1 MAVGKIGLAVSGFGR
16 AVVDVARR
24 RAVLGIFWKRKTHG
38 SLLVKRCV
46 GRQEWHYLFACA
58 LHRAACQPR
67 AGLTRDRR
75 REQRRK
81 ARVAGR
87 YSGGIL
93 SRRGIIAA
101 CDRAASR
108 AAPPRPRPRP
118 RPRRPFPRPRAAG
131 LRARGRGGPR
141 ARTRL
146 RPCPASSSSPSLAS
160 REGAKPGP
168 IRKPLALY
176 LTECVLLMVC
186 ALRP

>member
-1 MAVGKIGLAVSGFGR
+1 MRDRAHIIMLLTAPFGEAATR
-16 AVVDVARR
+16 AVDAR
-24 RAVLGIFWKRKTHG
+24 
-38 SLLVKRCV
+38 
-46 GRQEWHYLFACA
+46 
-58 LHRAACQPR
+58 LHLIAGFTFVTNNRTLPR
-67 AGLTRDRR
+67 AGLPPHVTDG
-75 REQRRK
+75 EQRRK

-176 LTECVLLMVC
+176 LTECLLLMVC